1 MSDPHLICIDIDGT
15 LTVDFPGTVPQE
27 NRTAIEQARARG
39 HKVVVNTGRS
49 YFNLPSTLLDPSFP
63 LDGVICANG
72 SYIRFGDEI
81 VRNETFAPDLLRDLL
96 SFFLFEDDRFAL
108 FEGETMLLKTRTRS
122 DLYGDPGVQ
131 IYHPDEMNDK
141 FKGVGFNDFS
151 CEGKLSDAFLARF
164 AHRLELFQCETFA
177 DGTVPGCSKAVGM
190 HLAASHLGIP
200 MTRTV
205 AIGDSANDV
214 PMLREAA
221 VSVVMGNAADHVKRG
236 ADLVTRSNLDC
247 GVAEAI
253 RKLFL

>member
-49 YFNLPSTLLDPSFP
+49 YFNLPPTLRDPSFP
-63 LDGVICANG
+63 LDGLICANG

-81 VRNETFAPDLLRDLL
+81 VQNKTFAPDLLEDLL

-108 FEGETMLLKTRTRS
+108 FEGETMLMKTRTRS

-131 IYHPDEMNDK
+131 IYHPDEMHDK

-151 CEGKLSDAFLARF
+151 CEGELSDAFLARF

-190 HLAASHLGIP
+190 RLAAAHLGIP

-221 VSVVMGNAADHVKRG
+221 VSVVMGNAPDHVKRG